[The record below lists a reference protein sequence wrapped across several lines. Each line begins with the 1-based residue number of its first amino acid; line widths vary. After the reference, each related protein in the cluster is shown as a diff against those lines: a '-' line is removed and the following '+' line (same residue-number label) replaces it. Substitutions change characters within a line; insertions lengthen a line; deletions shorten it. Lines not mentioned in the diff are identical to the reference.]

1 MEKSNNKALIIGAVI
16 AVVLVAGGAIAYMA
30 MSNDSS
36 DKATTEE
43 SQSTSN
49 NEKDSK
55 MNSESNIVEVAQKT
69 ENLSTLVA
77 AVEKADLVETLSGEG
92 PFTVFAP
99 TDEAFNALLAK
110 LDITAEELLAREDLA
125 SILTYHVVAGKVMA
139 ADLSDGQVVKTV
151 QGGELT
157 VSVTDSGVFLTDAK
171 GGKSNVTATD
181 VEASNGVVHL
191 IDAVL
196 LP

>member
-1 MEKSNNKALIIGAVI
+1 MEQSNNKALIIGVI
-16 AVVLVAGGAIAYMA
+16 VAVVLVVGGAVAYMA

-36 DKATTEE
+36 DKPMTEK
-43 SQSTSN
+43 SQSTSS

-55 MNSESNIVEVAQKT
+55 MNTESNIVEVAQNT

-77 AVEKADLVETLSGEG
+77 AVKKADLVETLSGEG

-139 ADLSDGQVVKTV
+139 ADLSDGQVVETV
-151 QGGELT
+151 NGGELT
-157 VSVTDSGVFLTDAK
+157 VSVTDSGVFLTDAN